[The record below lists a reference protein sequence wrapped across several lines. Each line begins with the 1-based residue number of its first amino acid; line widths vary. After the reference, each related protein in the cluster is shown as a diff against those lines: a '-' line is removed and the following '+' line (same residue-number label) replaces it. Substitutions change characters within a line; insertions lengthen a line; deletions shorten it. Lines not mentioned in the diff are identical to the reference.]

1 MIRLERILCPTDFS
15 KYSFRAADYA
25 VALARHDDSEVHFLH
40 VIPSTVI
47 PMEQFPYAAEA
58 IPLTPEFRKRAVER
72 LDAFVALSRSEGVRT
87 RFTVAEGAPVT
98 AILNSAEADRTGLI
112 CLGTH
117 GREGVER
124 LILGSVAERVLRK
137 ARSPVLTVSE
147 PGDERAPKNAA
158 FKHILCAVDFS
169 SCSLAGLRYAIRFG
183 EKFAA
188 KITVLHVLDLGY
200 SHPVDIHAER
210 DLTRFARAIIKDGKE
225 EMRKFIR
232 PVKSGRVRFNTE
244 LVIGTP
250 VEQISDFAL
259 AKDFDLIITSTHGLT
274 GFKHVLIGSIAEHL
288 VRQSRVP
295 LLVVPSHPEVRA
307 GNVRGGRPRSRMRE
321 II

>member
-25 VALARHDDSEVHFLH
+25 VALARHYDSEVHFLH

-58 IPLTPEFRKRAVER
+58 IPLAPEFRKRAVER
-72 LDAFVALSRSEGVRT
+72 LDAFVALSRTEGVRS

-98 AILNSAEADRTGLI
+98 AILNSAEANRAGLI

-147 PGDERAPKNAA
+147 PGDERAPKDAA
-158 FKHILCAVDFS
+158 FKNIFCAVDFS
-169 SCSLAGLRYAIRFG
+169 TLALKALEYCLSLAEESGGRLTLVNVVEWFPDEPSWIGSPNVQDYGAQMQEQVRARLEEIVPSEVRKRQEVEVVVRSGKAYREILDVARERKADLIALGVRGRNPLDILLFG
-183 EKFAA
+183 S
-188 KITVLHVLDLGY
+188 TTQHV
-200 SHPVDIHAER
+200 VRHAECPV
-210 DLTRFARAIIKDGKE
+210 LT
-225 EMRKFIR
+225 
-232 PVKSGRVRFNTE
+232 
-244 LVIGTP
+244 
-250 VEQISDFAL
+250 ISE
-259 AKDFDLIITSTHGLT
+259 G
-274 GFKHVLIGSIAEHL
+274 
-288 VRQSRVP
+288 P
-295 LLVVPSHPEVRA
+295 
-307 GNVRGGRPRSRMRE
+307 
-321 II
+321 